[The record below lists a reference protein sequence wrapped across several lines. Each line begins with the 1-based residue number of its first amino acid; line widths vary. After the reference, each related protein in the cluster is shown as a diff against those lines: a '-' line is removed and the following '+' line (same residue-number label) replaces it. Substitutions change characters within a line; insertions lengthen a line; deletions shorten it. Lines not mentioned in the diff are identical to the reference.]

1 MLSCN
6 SAAESGASKVHR
18 DDAVLTQNALEKKKG
33 ENTLGENV
41 ENDIEQNLNRLIDDA
56 STLANSPDNLCDR
69 GSSTHS
75 CPTALARQ
83 SGAVPTFIRQSK
95 AVASGRGNAVYA
107 AMCGTG

>member
-18 DDAVLTQNALEKKKG
+18 DDAVPTQNALEKKKG

-75 CPTALARQ
+75 CPIALARP

-107 AMCGTG
+107 AICGTG

>member
-69 GSSTHS
+69 GQSTQS
-75 CPTALARQ
+75 CATALAKR

-95 AVASGRGNAVYA
+95 AVAIGRGNAVCA